1 MPDKERDRKERD
13 KDKKPAVSGAWEK
26 VLLARHVQR
35 PHALDFINGLTKD
48 FMELRGDRHYGD
60 DPALVGGVAQFE
72 GRTVLVLGNQ
82 KGRDT
87 KENIYRN
94 FGTARAEGYR
104 KAFRLMQHA
113 AKFKLPILTF
123 VDTGGAFPG
132 KESEERGIA
141 MALADNIML
150 MSRLPVPVVS
160 LVTGEGGSGG
170 ALAISVADR
179 LLMLENAVYS
189 VASPEGSATILWRDA
204 SQAPAAA
211 EAMKITAPD
220 LLEFGI
226 IDAIVPEPAG
236 GAHTSSNEMMAIARE
251 HLLRH
256 LTELE
261 DMYTNRGEAGI
272 QAMLETRYQK
282 YRKIGSWQELAEPP
296 LEVGNLSDMLQAN
309 TSL

>member
-1 MPDKERDRKERD
+1 MPDKDRKPDKKDHRD
-13 KDKKPAVSGAWEK
+13 KKVAPSPAWER
-26 VLLARHVQR
+26 VLLARHVAR

-60 DPALVGGVAQFE
+60 DAALIGGIAQFE
-72 GRTVLVLGNQ
+72 NRAVLVLGNQ

-87 KENIYRN
+87 RENIFRN
-94 FGTARAEGYR
+94 FGSARAEGYR
-104 KAFRLMQHA
+104 KAHRLMQHA

-141 MALADNIML
+141 MAIAENLLL
-150 MSRLPVPVVS
+150 MSRLPVPIIS

-189 VASPEGSATILWRDA
+189 VASPEGSATILWRDV

-220 LLEFGI
+220 LLGFGI
-226 IDAIVPEPAG
+226 IDEIVPEPTG
-236 GAHTSSNEMMAIARE
+236 GAHTDPNTLMATVRE
-251 HLLRH
+251 RLLHH

-261 DMYTNRGEAGI
+261 ESYTNQGESGI
-272 QAMLETRYQK
+272 PAMLEARYQK
-282 YRKIGSWQELAEPP
+282 YRKIGSWQELSEKQ
-296 LEVGNLSDMLQAN
+296 LEVPELSGIL
-309 TSL
+309 

>member
-1 MPDKERDRKERD
+1 MPDKDRKPANKDNREH
-13 KDKKPAVSGAWEK
+13 DKKKDGPHSAAWER
-26 VLLARHVQR
+26 VLLARHTAR
-35 PHALDFINGLTKD
+35 PHALDFINALTKD

-60 DPALVGGVAQFE
+60 DAALVGGIARFE
-72 GRTVLVLGNQ
+72 NRAVLVLGNQ

-94 FGTARAEGYR
+94 FGSARAEGYR
-104 KAFRLMQHA
+104 KAFRLMHHA

-141 MALADNIML
+141 MAIAECLLL
-150 MSRLPVPVVS
+150 MSRLPVPIVS

-170 ALAISVADR
+170 ALAISMADR

-189 VASPEGSATILWRDA
+189 VASPEGSATILWHDV

-220 LLEFGI
+220 LLGFGI
-226 IDAIVPEPAG
+226 VDEIVPEPPG
-236 GAHTSSNEMMAIARE
+236 GAHTDPNTLMATVKE
-251 HLLRH
+251 YLLRH
-256 LTELE
+256 LIDLE
-261 DMYTNRGEAGI
+261 ESYTNHGEEGI
-272 QAMLETRYQK
+272 QAMLEARYQK

-296 LEVGNLSDMLQAN
+296 LEVPELSGIL
-309 TSL
+309 